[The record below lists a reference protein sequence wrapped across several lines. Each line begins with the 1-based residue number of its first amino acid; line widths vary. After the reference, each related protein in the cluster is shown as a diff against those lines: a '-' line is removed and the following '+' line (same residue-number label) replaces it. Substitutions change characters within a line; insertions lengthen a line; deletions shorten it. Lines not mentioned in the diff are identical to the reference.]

1 MSLEGPFVSTALLL
15 IVGVASSSKTRV
27 SQVTQAVPSEKDE
40 DPALAV
46 SASDAPPAPAA
57 D

>member
-27 SQVTQAVPSEKDE
+27 NQRPQAVQLEKDE

-46 SASDAPPAPAA
+46 SASDAPAAPVA